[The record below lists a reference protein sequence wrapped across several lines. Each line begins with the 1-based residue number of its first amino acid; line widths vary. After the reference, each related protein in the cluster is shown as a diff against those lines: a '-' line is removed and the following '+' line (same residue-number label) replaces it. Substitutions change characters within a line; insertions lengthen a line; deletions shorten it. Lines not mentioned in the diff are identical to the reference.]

1 MLKVNVMET
10 SKQVWPQPQIQNF
23 IELLAQ
29 LRRDIAAFERSTEGE
44 TYRECCA
51 RVRVDDS
58 LIDAIRGLGEIQSEY
73 LYDNVLSDEI

>member
-1 MLKVNVMET
+1 MLKVNVMEP
-10 SKQVWPQPQIQNF
+10 SKQAWPQPQIQNF

-58 LIDAIRGLGEIQSEY
+58 LIHAIRGLGEIQSEY